1 MNDMDEW
8 EQPKSNHGQW
18 TPVRVGNANSTQAEN
33 LLGISRTFVSN
44 SESISDLW
52 SRKRTRSDESGAMR
66 IFYLDLAISTK

>member
-1 MNDMDEW
+1 MDEW
-8 EQPKSNHGQW
+8 EQPKSNHVQW
-18 TPVRVGNANSTQAEN
+18 TPVRVGNANSNFETQAEN